1 MICYLVLVESL
12 LATESRYLT
21 SRDHPAEQQTGP
33 MARSVS
39 SPSARPPARPVSHR
53 GPWHNGRICRTVPGR
68 HAVDT
73 REIVDVHGSG
83 LGTLRGAPKEAQPRN
98 GELEVLLAVASRT
111 GGSANPVEVLSCP

>member
-1 MICYLVLVESL
+1 
-12 LATESRYLT
+12 
-21 SRDHPAEQQTGP
+21 
-33 MARSVS
+33 
-39 SPSARPPARPVSHR
+39 
-53 GPWHNGRICRTVPGR
+53 VPGR

-98 GELEVLLAVASRT
+98 GELDVLRAAASCT